1 MQFFGRS
8 TGRFDGVVEPSLTP
22 TTTTAMLWRRTLYV
36 LVAVLALF
44 LLGTVV
50 VLSSI
55 SYFLA
60 IHPNAF
66 LTELEVPVL
75 DNVTRWNASD
85 HGKVE
90 RIPRIL
96 HQTWKSEILPV
107 RWQGISQACRDM
119 MPD

>member
-1 MQFFGRS
+1 M
-8 TGRFDGVVEPSLTP
+8 V
-22 TTTTAMLWRRTLYV
+22 RRRALYV
-36 LVAVLALF
+36 SLSVLGLF

-50 VLSSI
+50 VLSSV
-55 SYFLA
+55 SYYLA
-60 IHPNAF
+60 IDARAY

-75 DNVTRWNASD
+75 DNDTRWNASD

-96 HQTWKSEILPV
+96 HQTWKTETLPE